1 MVLLCILKQ
10 KSISQ
15 INTDSDLLNCR
26 EIRVEGKK
34 SETNEYET
42 EKKAE
47 NQQLWLRTFP
57 LSPVGGSICL
67 QLSYPRSMVAG
78 GRLG

>member
-1 MVLLCILKQ
+1 MYSKK
-10 KSISQ
+10 KSINQ
-15 INTDSDLLNCR
+15 INTDSDLLNCK
-26 EIRVEGKK
+26 EIWVEEK
-34 SETNEYET
+34 SQKPVEYET

-47 NQQLWLRTFP
+47 DGPLWLRTFP

-67 QLSYPRSMVAG
+67 QLSHPHSMAVG